1 MKITIEKA
9 QPTLHIGAGL
19 SIEKALREGSF
30 SLGAVLS
37 NGENLSYA
45 SSNPAVAAVDSQGMV
60 TLLTAGSTNLTV
72 SYSGSQDY
80 TPVEAVAALTVT
92 NRSAGSSN
100 SSSGGRSGSRSI
112 TFIYNSIPAGYNGET
127 KVIGN
132 ARVPVYV
139 ESGTWNQEPDG
150 SWKLTDAQGQ
160 PVISR
165 WIAAYN
171 PYANLANGQSAFD
184 WFRFDADGKMLVGW
198 YQDVDG
204 ELYYLNPDSDCTKGR
219 MVTGWYMIDGVW
231 YYFEPRPDGK
241 RGRLLRNT
249 VTPDGYP
256 VDENGAWIQ

>member
-112 TFIYNSIPAGYNGET
+112 TFIYNSIPAGYNGEN